1 MQVLDRLDEVRL
13 PDHDI
18 DIVRLVDGHH
28 IPGKRRRGHMHML
41 PQAHDSHVRCSECEQ
56 SSLRAPRSPL
66 GVPRTA
72 PHHGGARSPARHPLS
87 PPGEGDVEHV
97 YLGAEA
103 IEGAPMTTQQ
113 VRVDG
118 VDIAYT
124 DTGSGP
130 TILFVHGV
138 YVTGALWNDVV
149 SELGGGFRCVVPTW
163 PLGAHSTP
171 TGGAD
176 IGAEAT
182 ARRIVHF
189 IEALDLRDVTVV
201 ANDTGGGLV
210 LTALGDAT
218 LDKSRIGRLVLTNCD
233 SYEHFPPGSF
243 AHIVQLCRLSSTVG
257 GAILRLLAT
266 GPGQSFFLKA
276 VCRNAPAAPERRRDI
291 FGAFAT
297 SSGARR
303 DAVRVTASLDPAL
316 TLRAAP
322 AIEAFDKPVT
332 LVWGAADRLFPLD
345 HARRLLNAFPQ
356 ATLDEVP
363 ESSTFVMLDAPRELA
378 AAIRNS

>member
-1 MQVLDRLDEVRL
+1 
-13 PDHDI
+13 
-18 DIVRLVDGHH
+18 
-28 IPGKRRRGHMHML
+28 
-41 PQAHDSHVRCSECEQ
+41 
-56 SSLRAPRSPL
+56 
-66 GVPRTA
+66 
-72 PHHGGARSPARHPLS
+72 
-87 PPGEGDVEHV
+87 VEHV

-243 AHIVQLCRLSSTVG
+243 AHIVKLCRLSSTVG

-266 GPGQSFFLKA
+266 GPGQSFFLNA
-276 VCRNAPAAPERRRDI
+276 VCRHAPAAPERRRDI

-345 HARRLLNAFPQ
+345 HARRLLNAFPH

-363 ESSTFVMLDAPRELA
+363 DSSTFVMLDAPRELA

>member
-1 MQVLDRLDEVRL
+1 VE
-13 PDHDI
+13 
-18 DIVRLVDGHH
+18 
-28 IPGKRRRGHMHML
+28 RRR
-41 PQAHDSHVRCSECEQ
+41 E
-56 SSLRAPRSPL
+56 
-66 GVPRTA
+66 RT
-72 PHHGGARSPARHPLS
+72 R
-87 PPGEGDVEHV
+87 
-97 YLGAEA
+97 
-103 IEGAPMTTQQ
+103 
-113 VRVDG
+113 
-118 VDIAYT
+118 
-124 DTGSGP
+124 
-130 TILFVHGV
+130 
-138 YVTGALWNDVV
+138 
-149 SELGGGFRCVVPTW
+149 W

-189 IEALDLRDVTVV
+189 IETLDLRDVTVV

-243 AHIVQLCRLSSTVG
+243 APIVKLCRLSSTVG

-266 GPGQSFFLKA
+266 GPGQSFFLNA
-276 VCRNAPAAPERRRDI
+276 VCRHAPAAPQRRRDI

-303 DAVRVTASLDPAL
+303 DAVRVTASLDPEL

-322 AIEAFDKPVT
+322 AIEAFNKPVT
-332 LVWGAADRLFPLD
+332 LVWGAADRMFPLD
-345 HARRLLNAFPQ
+345 HARRLSDAFPH
-356 ATLDEVP
+356 ATLVEVP
-363 ESSTFVMLDAPRELA
+363 DSSTFVMLDAPRELA